1 MKFLLEKSE
10 ELIEFVRQC
19 LPDTNVFTFFEVPYL
34 IAANPVN
41 FGKPFRL
48 SCVEALA
55 AALIITGFLE
65 EADAILQKF
74 KWGPTF
80 IDLNKDFLEAYLD
93 CENSDE
99 IIEAEKEFIAASSKN
114 GDTDDLSCN

>member
-1 MKFLLEKSE
+1 M
-10 ELIEFVRQC
+10 
-19 LPDTNVFTFFEVPYL
+19 PYL

-99 IIEAEKEFIAASSKN
+99 IIEAEKELIAASSKN
-114 GDTDDLSCN
+114 GDTDELSCN

>member
-1 MKFLLEKSE
+1 MH
-10 ELIEFVRQC
+10 
-19 LPDTNVFTFFEVPYL
+19 
-34 IAANPVN
+34 
-41 FGKPFRL
+41 L

-65 EADAILQKF
+65 EADVLLQKF

-80 IDLNKDFLEAYLD
+80 IDLNREYLEAYIE

-99 IIEAEKEFIAASSKN
+99 IMQAQEEFMNSKRDERITDEITVEDDSSEEEEE
-114 GDTDDLSCN
+114 D

>member
-1 MKFLLEKSE
+1 
-10 ELIEFVRQC
+10 
-19 LPDTNVFTFFEVPYL
+19 VPFL

-41 FGKPFRL
+41 FGKPMHL

-65 EADAILQKF
+65 EADILLQKF

-80 IDLNKDFLEAYLD
+80 IDLNREYLEVYID
-93 CENSDE
+93 CETSEE
-99 IIEAEKEFIAASSKN
+99 IMQAQEEFIKSKSEE
-114 GDTDDLSCN
+114 GIEILAPRERDDESESDDE